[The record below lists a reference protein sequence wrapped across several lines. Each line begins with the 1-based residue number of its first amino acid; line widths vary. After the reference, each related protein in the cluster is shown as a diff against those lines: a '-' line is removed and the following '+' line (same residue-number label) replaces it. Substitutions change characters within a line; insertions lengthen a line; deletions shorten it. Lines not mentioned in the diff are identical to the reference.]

1 MLNRY
6 LLKDIN
12 TNLFAISAIF
22 MILILGNRSIDIIK
36 STTLVRVDLIFLF
49 KLITLNAPFAL
60 ALVLPL
66 AFTAATMISIMRF
79 TMGGEFVVM
88 LAGGKSYKSIFLPI
102 FLNSLFYMVIG
113 LFLTLY
119 VAPLAQNTSIRIMQ
133 AEERK
138 VDFSFINPKVMQSF
152 DGRGIY
158 VADISQDKKHLY
170 QVLLFE
176 NTQEGWEV
184 TKADLAKQVVV
195 QDKYRSLVLENG
207 KSYKIPNK
215 DLAITEMT
223 FKFSGKVIGEIR
235 KPSEPQRLQ
244 ALSTKDL
251 IQVNSLATKAQIQ
264 WRLSI
269 PLLIPFLL
277 FPAFALSLIDRR
289 NSNYINIFPMFVL
302 VLVSIFACF
311 GLEKSVAKGDLVVY
325 PGIFFLHIGLGIFA
339 FLTLRYKK
347 VFQKEL

>member
-12 TNLFAISAIF
+12 ANFFAISVIF
-22 MILILGNRSIDIIK
+22 MILILGNRSIDLIK
-36 STTLVRVDLIFLF
+36 NTNLIKIDLLFLF
-49 KLITLNAPFAL
+49 KLIILNIPFAL
-60 ALVLPL
+60 VLVLPL
-66 AFTAATMISIMRF
+66 AFTAATMFSIMRF
-79 TMGGEFVVM
+79 SMGGEFVVM
-88 LAGGKSYKSIFLPI
+88 LAGGKSYKSIFFPI
-102 FLNSLFYMVIG
+102 FLNSLVYMAIG

-119 VAPLAQNTSIRIMQ
+119 LAPLAQNTSIRIMQ

-138 VDFSFINPKVMQSF
+138 VDFSFISPKIMQSF

-158 VADISQDKKHLY
+158 VADISADKKQLY
-170 QVLLFE
+170 KVLLFE
-176 NTQEGWEV
+176 NTQEGWEII
-184 TKADLAKQVVV
+184 KADLAKQIVI
-195 QDKYRSLVLENG
+195 QDKYKSLILENG
-207 KSYKIPNK
+207 KSYKIPNE
-215 DLAITEMT
+215 DLAITEMI
-223 FKFSGKVIGEIR
+223 FKVSGKVLGEIR

-251 IQVNSLATKAQIQ
+251 IQKKSLATKAQVQ
-264 WRLSI
+264 WRLGI

-289 NSNYINIFPMFVL
+289 NSNYMNIFPMFVL

-311 GLEKSVAKGDLVVY
+311 GLEKSVAKGDLSVY